1 MTTADFAH
9 ERERELIA
17 EAESWDVST
26 IRPAT
31 LDDIPVVDLGPWRA
45 EGDPAE
51 LERLAAQ
58 VREIGEEIGFH
69 FLVGHGVP
77 REVTAGAF
85 AAARA
90 FLTLPD
96 EAKLAIR
103 TDTPDTAVPGAGYLP
118 VGERKLPRRA
128 KGNLNEAI
136 IFKRDVGLG
145 WDAAAWPDADL
156 VPDFRAAVEA
166 YGAAIERAALDLV
179 PVYARALDLPAAFF
193 DPAMID
199 PFWRLRMTRYHP
211 VGDVPAD
218 EFGIA
223 PHVDTTF
230 FTLLAQDSPGLTIRA
245 ERTEEWV
252 AAPVVDDALVVN
264 TGELLRQWSND
275 RFVSVK
281 HFVPP
286 HQGPGDRYSI
296 PFFFNAN
303 ADWPMACLPTC
314 TDADHPPRYPAV
326 SYRESQAAAQ
336 GE

>member
-1 MTTADFAH
+1 MTADFA
-9 ERERELIA
+9 EAREQELIA

-31 LDDIPVVDLGPWRA
+31 LDDIPIVDVTAWRA
-45 EGDPAE
+45 DRDLAE
-51 LERLAAQ
+51 LDRLAAQ

-69 FLVGHGVP
+69 FLTGHGVP
-77 REVTAGAF
+77 VDVTAAAF
-85 AAARA
+85 DAARQ

-96 EAKLAIR
+96 EVKLAIR
-103 TDTPDTAVPGAGYLP
+103 TDTPATAVPGAGYLP

-128 KGNLNEAI
+128 KGNLNEAL
-136 IFKRDVGLG
+136 IFKRDVGIG
-145 WDAAAWPDADL
+145 WAEADWPDPAHAPRLRD
-156 VPDFRAAVEA
+156 AVEA
-166 YGAAIERAALDLV
+166 YGAAIEQAALDLV
-179 PVYARALDLPAAFF
+179 PVYARALDLPADFF
-193 DPAMID
+193 DEAMVD

-230 FTLLAQDSPGLTIRA
+230 FTLLAQDSPGLTIRS
-245 ERTEEWV
+245 ERAGEWV
-252 AAPVVDDALVVN
+252 SAPVVDDALVVN

-303 ADWPMACLPTC
+303 ADWPMQCLPTC
-314 TDADHPPRYPAV
+314 TDEANPPRYPAV